1 MNAKEVIV
9 KVNDNVYEIVKE
21 VCSYMNSFL
30 TLSGISTL
38 FLLQESTENWE
49 KGVSEIYSK
58 EVIILTVFLWVGLK
72 LFLYITSLLIY
83 DLEGSLRKI
92 RNVLLSLMLV
102 FFEIEIIQPSKAI
115 DFFTMYI
122 TVIIG
127 TILCLMIRKLTNV
140 LLKEKDETES
150 SSWRR

>member
-1 MNAKEVIV
+1 
-9 KVNDNVYEIVKE
+9 
-21 VCSYMNSFL
+21 MNSFL

-58 EVIILTVFLWVGLK
+58 EVIILTVLLCVGLK
-72 LFLYITSLLIY
+72 LFLYITSLPIN
-83 DLEGSLRKI
+83 EEESLRKM
-92 RNVLLSLMLV
+92 RNVLISLMLV
-102 FFEIEIIQPSKAI
+102 YFEIEIIQPSKAI

-127 TILCLMIRKLTNV
+127 TILCRIIRKLTNV
-140 LLKEKDETES
+140 FLKEKDETES
-150 SSWRR
+150 SRWRK